1 MGCREF
7 TPGETVR
14 PSTLYLV
21 TQPKCAKCPAAKAV
35 VEEAIQGTDVPL
47 RVINLEDM
55 DPDFEFRLL
64 EEQVF
69 IASTPTIIIENG
81 GSLKVVTRGVVPS
94 IEKIRKALEE

>member
-1 MGCREF
+1 M
-7 TPGETVR
+7 R

-47 RVINLEDM
+47 RVINLADM
-55 DPDFEFRLL
+55 DPEFEFRLL
-64 EEQVF
+64 EDQVYVS
-69 IASTPTIIIENG
+69 STPTIILENG
-81 GSLKVVTRGVVPS
+81 GSLRVVTRGVVPT